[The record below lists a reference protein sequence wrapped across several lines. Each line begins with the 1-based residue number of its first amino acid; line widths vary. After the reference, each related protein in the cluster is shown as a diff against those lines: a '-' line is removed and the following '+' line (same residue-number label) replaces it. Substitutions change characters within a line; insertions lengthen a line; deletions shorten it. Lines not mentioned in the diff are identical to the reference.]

1 VAEFLGLGKTRKG
14 DAPGRVLAFTKSGE
28 FLAELRPDPL
38 LLPLDKFHPRGVV
51 IGPDGLLY
59 VSNFPDPINTPLG
72 GHVLRFRPDTGAFV
86 DVFIADEGGKGQL
99 NRPEGVVFGPDGRLY
114 ITSFR
119 ADPADIDAI
128 RIYNPNGGFA
138 DKIDLYQITTPS
150 TRVFAQALLFGP
162 GGFLFVPLSGGDRPE
177 TDRGDRGAVRRYN
190 VTDKTFINFVS
201 PPPIGRLRAPWY
213 LTFDNTNPATLAYEG
228 D

>member
-72 GHVLRFRPDTGAFV
+72 GHVLRFNPETGKFV
-86 DVFIADEGGKGQL
+86 DVFITDEGGKGQL

-128 RIYNPNGGFA
+128 RIYNPNGG
-138 DKIDLYQITTPS
+138 LR
-150 TRVFAQALLFGP
+150 TRLTCTRSLPHPHGSSLRRFSLARAASSSSLFP
-162 GGFLFVPLSGGDRPE
+162 
-177 TDRGDRGAVRRYN
+177 AA
-190 VTDKTFINFVS
+190 
-201 PPPIGRLRAPWY
+201 IGRTRTGVRCAATTSPTKHL
-213 LTFDNTNPATLAYEG
+213 LTSCPHPR
-228 D
+228 